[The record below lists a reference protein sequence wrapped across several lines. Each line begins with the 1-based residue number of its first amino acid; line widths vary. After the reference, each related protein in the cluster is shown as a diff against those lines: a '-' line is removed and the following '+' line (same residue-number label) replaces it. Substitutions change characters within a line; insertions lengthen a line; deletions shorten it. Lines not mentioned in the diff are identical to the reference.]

1 MRSPAVARPSRYSV
15 SKLAPNSGGGLIASP
30 PSAITSDTESTTTP
44 TMRRPMLRMITTVNG
59 S

>member
-15 SKLAPNSGGGLIASP
+15 SKLEPNSGRGLISSASR
-30 PSAITSDTESTTTP
+30 AITSDTESTTAP
-44 TMRRPMLRMITTVNG
+44 TMRRPTLRMITTVNW